1 MNRSR
6 KIIILSH
13 CMLNA
18 NSKVEGLA
26 IYKGAQ
32 NSLISFLIEEGYGI
46 IQLPCPEITLY
57 GIKRWGH
64 VKEQF
69 DTPYFREHCRNIFM
83 PYLNQIMDY
92 VKNGYQIHGL
102 IGIDGSPSCGVNKTC
117 SSTKWGGEVGEEFGI
132 NEKIKD
138 LKIIQGKGVFIEEI
152 ENLLI
157 QKGTNIKLLGLDEE
171 NLSSQNAII
180 EFLKKNVIYN

>member
-1 MNRSR
+1 MNRSG
-6 KIIILSH
+6 KIVILCH
-13 CMLNA
+13 CILNA
-18 NSKVEGLA
+18 NSKVEGLS
-26 IYKGAQ
+26 IYKGVQ
-32 NSLISFLIEEGYGI
+32 NNLVNFLMEEGYGI

-92 VKNGYQIHGL
+92 VKNGYKIHAV

-117 SSTKWGGEVGEEFGI
+117 SSPKWGGEVGMEFGI
-132 NEKIKD
+132 NDKIND
-138 LKIIQGKGVFIEEI
+138 LKIIQGKGIFIEEI
-152 ENLLI
+152 ENLLN
-157 QKGTNIKLLGLDEE
+157 QNGFNIKFLGVDEE
-171 NLSSQNAII
+171 NLSSQNNII
-180 EFLKKNVIYN
+180 EYLKKCNL